1 MKITAAERKTWSR
14 KAKEYAK
21 ELEDAFDLSGS
32 EIVTLIEVCRAI
44 SRLDAI
50 NTALQD
56 GDLTSVDRYG
66 VPVTHP
72 LIVEARLTSANL
84 ARLIGALR
92 VPEIVEDAETGQAT
106 VKKGSKK
113 PRRAAVRPGMYA
125 PTLTVV
131 PGA

>member
-1 MKITAAERKTWSR
+1 MKITAAERKTWSK
-14 KAKEYAK
+14 KAKEYAR
-21 ELEDAFDLSGS
+21 ELEEAFDLTAS

-50 NTALQD
+50 NDALQD
-56 GDLTSVDRYG
+56 GELTAVDRYG

-84 ARLIGALR
+84 ARLIGSLR
-92 VPEIVEDAETGQAT
+92 VPEIVEDAETGQAS
-106 VKKGSKK
+106 VKKGTRG
-113 PRRAAVRPGMYA
+113 PRRVGVRPGMYA
-125 PTLTVV
+125 PSLTVV